1 MSHRSY
7 FFIAL
12 AVSALLLSWPPAPG
26 SFAGTPPPPPPPAG
40 DEPAPD
46 ADAQALLSSPPPVQP
61 PIIESA
67 VLPPQPPA
75 GKGRIAIAV
84 GGTRRWCT
92 FPDDRVVKPPEGPH
106 TQKTPGNRNPVYTF
120 GYQFTI
126 AAVERSHPQETILLF
141 ASPVFRT
148 AVMRQAAKLGRG
160 QKPPPKA
167 PTIGAEPDKISLQPE
182 SPLAIVPLWQEEYRC
197 VTLPESLS
205 FDVDPGTYDVYM
217 AFDIMLRS
225 GGWSH
230 RSVAFATDVGV
241 AEGGAQRLDATV
253 SVVAGGRRDVELKSA
268 ASPTPAPAGAA
279 AR

>member
-1 MSHRSY
+1 MSHRSS
-7 FFIAL
+7 FIVF
-12 AVSALLLSWPPAPG
+12 AVSAILLSWPPAPG
-26 SFAGTPPPPPPPAG
+26 SFAGAPKPPTPVPVE

-46 ADAQALLSSPPPVQP
+46 ADAQALLSAPPPVRP
-61 PIIESA
+61 PVIESA

-141 ASPVFRT
+141 ESPVFRT

-160 QKPPPKA
+160 QKPPPKGPNISA
-167 PTIGAEPDKISLQPE
+167 APDKVSVQPE
-182 SPLAIVPLWQEEYRC
+182 SPLAIVPLWMEEYRC

-217 AFDIMLRS
+217 AFDILLRS

-230 RSVAFATDVGV
+230 RSVAFATDVEV
-241 AEGGAQRLDATV
+241 AEGGAQHLDATV
-253 SVVAGGRRDVELKSA
+253 SVVAGGNRDVDLKNA
-268 ASPTPAPAGAA
+268 ASPTPPPAGAA